1 MGKHMK
7 VFEVRTE
14 HFRDDSTEVVTE
26 LQYVTSEEGTLKS
39 VFDHFAEHC
48 EQYEK
53 TLLGVRQVL
62 TIVHI
67 KKRD

>member
-1 MGKHMK
+1 MN

-14 HFRDDSTEVVTE
+14 YSRGDSTEIITE
-26 LQYVTSEEGTLKS
+26 VQYVTSEADTLKS
-39 VFDHFAEHC
+39 VFDHFDAHC
-48 EQYEK
+48 ANYEK

-62 TIVHI
+62 TIVQHL

>member
-1 MGKHMK
+1 MK

-14 HFRDDSTEVVTE
+14 HFRGDSTEIVTE
-26 LQYVTSEEGTLKS
+26 LQYVTSEDNTLKS
-39 VFDHFAEHC
+39 VFDHFTEHC

-62 TIVHI
+62 TIVQHL